1 MNCLKRKR
9 MPSIK
14 HSLVQT
20 NIAGTLFSDERFTTF
35 IELSLDATSIDL
47 SQFGL
52 KAKDELVPDVCLYLD
67 PPPVDEKLGSD
78 MVRVGISIII
88 LSGYALWIVKT
99 KIGLIE
105 LPIFKLMIPV
115 ILYAIIGFYKINYEL
130 NGIIFSVVIVLLSI
144 AYYKNYLN
152 GYMSFFGQL
161 LKSKLK

>member
-1 MNCLKRKR
+1 